1 MGEKKGKEEDERE
14 VNPVFVNPE
23 RLTEIG
29 KPIGHFISI
38 INKNAI
44 CFFKIMVIQGSV
56 FYL

>member
-1 MGEKKGKEEDERE
+1 MRE

-44 CFFKIMVIQGSV
+44 CFFKILVIQGSV